1 MEGRASGR
9 ASECE
14 PRDAAAAFDGAA
26 AHLDPLWAGRRVRRL
41 RSGAATREK
50 RWQDDGGGDLA
61 VPQGGPDRVGRG
73 VASEGAGGAP
83 GARGSAVDQRRIREQ
98 ERRAQIRRSG
108 GSQWDSRS
116 HRKPLPI
123 S

>member
-9 ASECE
+9 ASARE

-41 RSGAATREK
+41 RSGAAPREK
-50 RWQDDGGGDLA
+50 RCQDDGGGDLA
-61 VPQGGPDRVGRG
+61 VPQGGLDRVGRG

-83 GARGSAVDQRRIREQ
+83 GARGSAVDQQWIRQ
-98 ERRAQIRRSG
+98 QARRAQIRRSG
-108 GSQWDSRS
+108 GPQWDSRT
-116 HRKPLPI
+116 H
-123 S
+123 

>member
-50 RWQDDGGGDLA
+50 RCQDDGGGDLA
-61 VPQGGPDRVGRG
+61 VPQGGLDRVGRG
-73 VASEGAGGAP
+73 VASEGAGRRTWSPWIGRGSEEDQ
-83 GARGSAVDQRRIREQ
+83 GARARCANTARNRLTTSSPLSSAAAD
-98 ERRAQIRRSG
+98 
-108 GSQWDSRS
+108 D
-116 HRKPLPI
+116 
-123 S
+123 

>member
-50 RWQDDGGGDLA
+50 RWQDDGAGDLA
-61 VPQGGPDRVGRG
+61 VPQAGWPRPSGARRRERGRG
-73 VASEGAGGAP
+73 AAHLEPVDRPWIRGG
-83 GARGSAVDQRRIREQ
+83 
-98 ERRAQIRRSG
+98 
-108 GSQWDSRS
+108 
-116 HRKPLPI
+116 
-123 S
+123 

>member
-50 RWQDDGGGDLA
+50 RCQDDGGGDLA
-61 VPQGGPDRVGRG
+61 VSQGGLDRVGRG
-73 VASEGAGGAP
+73 VASEGAGRRTWSPWIG
-83 GARGSAVDQRRIREQ
+83 RGSEEDEEARATCANTALRRLPM
-98 ERRAQIRRSG
+98 G
-108 GSQWDSRS
+108 F
-116 HRKPLPI
+116 PLPLGAAPD
-123 S
+123 